1 MAVKYHINEIDIYKF
16 ITDTFNDNS
25 SGGKIE
31 FSIGYYFLDE
41 DGNNGGFVKR
51 FTQKGGRFDVKQT
64 FDDDTYLLEN
74 ASFVPMGISSLNAN
88 YLAHDK
94 IKEITY
100 EPMIELLVYIENDIT
115 YKVIELVI
123 QEIRAKLVQ
132 FQTTLDVEFLNLDGG
147 DNITE
152 TLKVIAMS
160 GEIDYG
166 QIATIQGRR
175 YLSISMPLTL
185 EVTNYGEYANQETI
199 YLSVPSI
206 SSGAYIEMYPI
217 SWNYGV
223 GLDVEG
229 SQTLNDKTILN
240 LDRAKQVRHVPKTT
254 AFGFSMAVQID
265 FRNLILKKIFL
276 DSRKPTQA
284 TSTEIWK
291 VKSTM
296 KVFDIDEESETYKT
310 YVVDTTL
317 TLEDEFILDKKTPV
331 EELSKGEKIIYALTF
346 LPSWAVLS

>member
-1 MAVKYHINEIDIYKF
+1 MAVKYHINEVDIFKF
-16 ITDTFNDNS
+16 ITDIFNNNS

-31 FSIGYYFLDE
+31 YSIGYYFLDE

-51 FTQKGGRFDVKQT
+51 FTQKGGRFDIKQT
-64 FDDDTYLLEN
+64 FDDDTYLLKNE
-74 ASFVPMGISSLNAN
+74 SFVPMAISNLNAS

-100 EPMIELLVYIENDIT
+100 EPNIEFLIYIENDIT
-115 YKVIELVI
+115 YKVIELVM
-123 QEIRAKLVQ
+123 QEIRAKLIQ
-132 FQTTLDVEFLNLDGG
+132 YQTTLDVEFLNLEGG
-147 DNITE
+147 ANITE
-152 TLKVIAMS
+152 TLKVIAMA

-166 QIATIQGRR
+166 QIVRIQGRS

-185 EVTNYGEYANQETI
+185 EVTNYGEYTNQETI
-199 YLSVPSI
+199 YLSVPSV
-206 SSGAYIEMYPI
+206 SSGAEIEMYPI

-223 GLDVEG
+223 GIDVEG
-229 SQTLNDKTILN
+229 SQVLNDKSILN
-240 LDRAKQVRHVPKTT
+240 LDRAKQIRHVPKTT

-265 FRNLILKKIFL
+265 FNNPILKKIYL

-296 KVFDIDEESETYKT
+296 SVLDTEATPKV
-310 YVVDTTL
+310 YVVDTDL

-331 EELSKGEKIIYALTF
+331 DELSKGEKIIYALTF
-346 LPSWAVLS
+346 LPAWQV